1 MRVAVHVLKV
11 ENVTV
16 HFGGLSVL
24 QGLSFGVHPGEKVAL
39 IGPNGAGK
47 TTLINVLSGLLRPQA
62 GRVFLVGK
70 DVTGTPPKS
79 RARLGMARSFQI
91 IRLFQ
96 QLSLLTNVLLAIQ
109 GTQVTRYNMVNS
121 MESRSDNLAKAE
133 ALLKLVE
140 LWEQR
145 EEPVAALAYGQQR
158 KVEIVLGL
166 ASKPNLLVLDEP
178 GAGLTRGES
187 ESLIDII
194 HELAGDAAV
203 LLSDHDMNL
212 VFKLAQRV
220 LVLHYGQIIADGT
233 PAEIQADPRVREIYL
248 GKKKVGHA

>member
-1 MRVAVHVLKV
+1 MAVDVLKV
-11 ENVTV
+11 ENVSV
-16 HFGGLSVL
+16 HFGGLAVL
-24 QGLSFGVHPGEKVAL
+24 QGLSFGMSPGEKLAL

-70 DVTGTPPKS
+70 DVTGTPPES

-109 GTQVTRYNMVNS
+109 GTQVTRYNMVSS
-121 MESRSDNLAKAE
+121 MQSRLDNVAEAE
-133 ALLKLVE
+133 ALLKLVD

-145 EEPVAALAYGQQR
+145 DEPVAALAYGQQR

-166 ASKPNLLVLDEP
+166 ASKPKLLVLDEP
-178 GAGLTRGES
+178 GAGLTRRES

-233 PAEIQADPRVREIYL
+233 PAEIQADPRVSEIYL
-248 GKKKVGHA
+248 GKKKVRHA